1 MKKLLGLMI
10 LCIPLYAWGSE
21 SFSVNLSLY
30 ETPRY
35 AMSTSY
41 DDHRYSPIHIHKSPS
56 VVEYLLEG
64 LSGVVGGVVGL
75 VVAYPL
81 LYAAMGD
88 EIATSTGTYLGFLF
102 GMSGGVTFAAKRMG
116 YEGSYWM
123 SCLGTVVGTVAGI
136 GGILVSFAGCDFCT
150 GEGCNNPF
158 ILPMIVVSINLPI
171 VGAVWGYHLGG
182 ASTR

>member
-1 MKKLLGLMI
+1 MKLLGFMI
-10 LCIPLYAWGSE
+10 VCIPLYAWGSE
-21 SFSVNLSLY
+21 SFSVKLSLY

-41 DDHRYSPIHIHKSPS
+41 DDHRYSPIYIHESPS
-56 VVEYLLEG
+56 AKEYLLEG
-64 LSGVVGGVVGL
+64 LAGIAGGIVGL
-75 VVAYPL
+75 AVTYPL

-102 GMSGGVTFAAKRMG
+102 GMSGGVTLAAKRMG
-116 YEGSYWM
+116 YKGSYWM
-123 SCLGTVVGTVAGI
+123 SCLGTAVGTVAG
-136 GGILVSFAGCDFCT
+136 LVGVAASFLPCDFPT

-158 ILPMIVVSINLPI
+158 IAVGIVVSINLPV

-182 ASTR
+182 RPSY